1 MKPRRIALIT
11 SGILLATALLLIMRR
26 DSSLGSMEIQGA
38 VLRQDR
44 DLRRQQPIA
53 NARVEVRSGTSL
65 WTGKTNGEGYFRIPV
80 RRILLPGSQIVFIIT
95 HPDFEPL
102 HTVDFAGLRAARHQL
117 HIFRLI
123 PTSPDSTQQTSVAS
137 PVRVTGL
144 RVRYVENGSTENN
157 IGSISRTFEVK
168 NRGNQPC
175 DSKSSCSPDGRWKAA
190 QTQLPL
196 NAGAGNRFEALR
208 ISCIAGP
215 CPFTRTETFP
225 DANNPSILTV
235 KAWDWSDTATFLVEA
250 EIYHTSFS
258 SAVHHL
264 FPVLFGRTLNFTLPS
279 NEEGVSIE
287 AELNG
292 TMMVFPLGPEGD
304 LSWGSCEVRE
314 SESSNP
320 THVYH
325 CELKP
330 GFSF

>member
-11 SGILLATALLLIMRR
+11 SGILLATALLLLMRR
-26 DSSLGSMEIQGA
+26 DSSLGSLEIQGA
-38 VLRQDR
+38 VLRQDP

-53 NARVEVRSGTSL
+53 DARVEVRSGRSL
-65 WTGKTNGEGYFRIPV
+65 WTGETNGEGYFRIPI
-80 RRILLPGSQIVFIIT
+80 RKILLPGSQFSFTIT
-95 HPDFEPL
+95 HSDFEPL
-102 HTVDFAGLRAARHQL
+102 HVATSVGLRAARHQL

-123 PTSPDSTQQTSVAS
+123 PTTPDSSQQAPGAS

-144 RVRYVENGSTENN
+144 RVRFVENGSTENN

-175 DSKSSCSPDGRWKAA
+175 DPKSTCSPDGRWRAA
-190 QTQLPL
+190 QMQLPL
-196 NAGAGNRFEALR
+196 NAGAGNRFEQLR
-208 ISCIAGP
+208 VSCIAGP
-215 CPFTRTETFP
+215 CPFTRTATST
-225 DANNPSILTV
+225 DAHNASLMTV

-250 EIYHTSFS
+250 EVYHTSFS

-279 NEEGVSIE
+279 NEEGVSLE

-304 LSWGSCEVRE
+304 LSWASCVVRE
-314 SESSNP
+314 SDSSNP
-320 THVYH
+320 MHVYH